1 MCLLL
6 LAPFLVVAKYLKA
19 VIVSCDFMVAVKSE
33 HYDVDTRKEVEK
45 FWKPVVR
52 EIDAKYYQDVSTSS
66 ALSILH
72 LLMDTIFSHY
82 LA

>member
-1 MCLLL
+1 M
-6 LAPFLVVAKYLKA
+6 LASPGSVLSRCKV